1 MPPSTTGSPMGT
13 NDLQKIRDYHTN
25 NLLQKYP
32 TARIIAPDKVDVPV
46 KLNNGQYLNF
56 RVYLNATF
64 PQLPPIIQLLATA
77 APYVYLDKNQLVIH
91 ERLRRWTPQDH
102 LGEVL
107 FQVFQ
112 EISNNPP
119 RIINY
124 VMQPVRTGPSPPLNQ
139 PIPST
144 QPYPQQTSLYP
155 SPTLSSVPQSQ
166 PIVHV
171 SLPPIPDVFPE
182 VDEIAK
188 NPAQLKQLVD
198 SEWEFKKWFDQL
210 AYVKSTRKIYEDLRE
225 KNIEMAKAHI
235 ERNKAL
241 EAKSTEF
248 ENLKEEMRQLRVRI
262 QEKSLKQKQIND
274 RYQPLQVL
282 QILNQKIDELET
294 ETENMAI
301 DFSSKSVDWDN
312 FCKDYMSKRSLYHLR
327 KEKKQRFTAT
337 YVK

>member
-1 MPPSTTGSPMGT
+1 
-13 NDLQKIRDYHTN
+13 
-25 NLLQKYP
+25 
-32 TARIIAPDKVDVPV
+32 
-46 KLNNGQYLNF
+46 
-56 RVYLNATF
+56 
-64 PQLPPIIQLLATA
+64 LATA

-91 ERLRRWTPQDH
+91 ERLRRWAPHDQ

-107 FQVFQ
+107 SQVFQ

-124 VMQPVRTGPSPPLNQ
+124 VMQPIRNGPSPPSNQGPSPPLNQ
-139 PIPST
+139 PTTHI
-144 QPYPQQTSLYP
+144 PQQTSLYP
-155 SPTLSSVPQSQ
+155 SPALSSVPQPQ
-166 PIVHV
+166 PIAHV

-188 NPAQLKQLVD
+188 NPAQLKQLVEL
-198 SEWEFKKWFDQL
+198 EWEFKKWFDHL

-225 KNIEMAKAHI
+225 KNTEMAKAHI

-248 ENLKEEMRQLRVRI
+248 ENLKEEMKQLRVRI

-294 ETENMAI
+294 ETENMVI